1 MTKTN
6 RTSNRF
12 QLRTAA
18 AAVALAVS
26 AALPAS
32 VAQAQ
37 SGAKPA
43 AAPTVK
49 ISDGVIKIGLLLDM
63 SSLYEDVAGNGTV
76 TAVKMAIDEFGG
88 KIHGMPVEVVVADHQ
103 NKADLAASKAREW
116 FDTQKVDMLGD
127 VAASATALAAVEVA
141 KARNKIAL
149 LSGPGTSRLTNENCT
164 AVSVHYAWDTYALA
178 AVTGRGVVKGG
189 AKNWFFLTADYAFG
203 HSLEKDATEVVKA
216 EGGRVVGAVRHPL
229 NTNDFSS
236 FLLQAQ
242 ASKAD
247 VVALANAGGD
257 TINSIKAANE
267 FGITKTQK
275 LAGLLVFVNDVHSL
289 GLNVTQGMQLTEAFY
304 WDMNDETRAWSR
316 KFFEKMKKMPN
327 MLQAGAYSS
336 ARHYLNAVKAT
347 GTDDTE
353 TVMKW
358 MKANPI
364 NDVFVKNGK
373 IREDGRMM
381 REMYL
386 FEVKKPSES
395 KYPWDYYKL
404 KATIPADQAY
414 RPLSVS
420 SCPLVKK

>member
-247 VVALANAGGD
+247 VVALA
-257 TINSIKAANE
+257 TPAA
-267 FGITKTQK
+267 TP
-275 LAGLLVFVNDVHSL
+275 S
-289 GLNVTQGMQLTEAFY
+289 
-304 WDMNDETRAWSR
+304 TRSR
-316 KFFEKMKKMPN
+316 PPT
-327 MLQAGAYSS
+327 SS
-336 ARHYLNAVKAT
+336 ASPR
-347 GTDDTE
+347 
-353 TVMKW
+353 
-358 MKANPI
+358 
-364 NDVFVKNGK
+364 
-373 IREDGRMM
+373 RR
-381 REMYL
+381 
-386 FEVKKPSES
+386 
-395 KYPWDYYKL
+395 
-404 KATIPADQAY
+404 
-414 RPLSVS
+414 S
-420 SCPLVKK
+420 SPVCWCSSTTCTRWA